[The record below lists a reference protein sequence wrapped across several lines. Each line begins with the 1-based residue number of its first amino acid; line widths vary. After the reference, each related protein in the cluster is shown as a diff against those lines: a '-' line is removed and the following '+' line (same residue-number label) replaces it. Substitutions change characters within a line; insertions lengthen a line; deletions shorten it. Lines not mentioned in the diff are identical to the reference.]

1 MDDGARER
9 ALVLV
14 ARAFA
19 DALEV
24 RRIVARID
32 PRVLRGRLRELAQ
45 DADDAESCAHDAASL
60 LEAGAFDQ
68 ASEYALLVSAVRDS
82 LARASA
88 RLLRVC

>member
-14 ARAFA
+14 ARAFE

-24 RRIVARID
+24 RRLVLRIGL
-32 PRVLRGRLRELAQ
+32 RVLRGRLRELAQ

-68 ASEYALLVSAVRDS
+68 AIEYALLVRAVRDS
-82 LARASA
+82 LARASV